1 MVASVFSVPFRRR
14 PCFDQGMSRSSD
26 STPSRRAAEARF
38 PHRIDIPVP
47 IGGLGN
53 RLTEM
58 LMWCRQ
64 NIGAGMW
71 AQHGHFE
78 RLMPRATPAVSARFY
93 FASEAD
99 AETFRKLWVS

>member
-1 MVASVFSVPFRRR
+1 
-14 PCFDQGMSRSSD
+14 MSRSAD
-26 STPSRRAAEARF
+26 NNVSRRAAEAKF

-47 IGGLGN
+47 IGGFGN

-64 NIGAGMW
+64 NIAAGMW
-71 AQHGHFE
+71 TQHGHFE
-78 RLMPRATPAVSARFY
+78 RLTARAVPAVSARFY

-99 AETFRKLWVS
+99 AETFRKLWSAD